1 LFINLKYLTNKFSI
15 WTHYQFFFTVSSI
28 VTIAIAAYGGI
39 KMNRRNLLLGTFLY
53 SLLPVIGESNQFH
66 LTGDYSNLITAVAF
80 LCAAI
85 ISFPSKIT
93 YDSKNI
99 AAVHLARKIGL
110 SIIILNIIQGYIV
123 LQLRTDVPAQYGYA
137 HLVLALIFVYMII
150 KSRNS
155 DFKMD

>member
-1 LFINLKYLTNKFSI
+1 
-15 WTHYQFFFTVSSI
+15 
-28 VTIAIAAYGGI
+28 
-39 KMNRRNLLLGTFLY
+39 MNRRNLLLGTFLY

-123 LQLRTDVPAQYGYA
+123 LQLRTDVPSQYGYA

-155 DFKMD
+155 NFNLD